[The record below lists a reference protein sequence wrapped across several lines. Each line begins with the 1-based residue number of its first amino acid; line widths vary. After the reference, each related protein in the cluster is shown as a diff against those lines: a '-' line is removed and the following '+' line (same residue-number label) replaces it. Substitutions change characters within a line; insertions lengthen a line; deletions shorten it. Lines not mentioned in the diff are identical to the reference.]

1 VKILSQNL
9 VEKLK
14 LETKNHPHPYNLKW
28 LQTVIEMEVNKRCLV
43 EFSIG
48 KDYTD
53 VVMCDVVHIV
63 ACHSLLGRP
72 WQYDR
77 RAIHDGYKNT
87 CSFVKD
93 GVKVVLDPAKI
104 ESHPEP
110 FQGAGNNLL
119 SKSQF
124 TKVLAGSNMTYALL
138 VIEEN
143 DKGRG
148 SSLFAAF
155 ASRVSRCYT

>member
-1 VKILSQNL
+1 
-9 VEKLK
+9 
-14 LETKNHPHPYNLKW
+14 
-28 LQTVIEMEVNKRCLV
+28 MEVNKRCLV
-43 EFSIG
+43 EFSVG
-48 KDYTD
+48 KDYT
-53 VVMCDVVHIV
+53 DVVHIV

-110 FQGAGNNLL
+110 FQGAGNNFL
-119 SKSQF
+119 SKAQF
-124 TKVLAGSNMTYALL
+124 TKVLEGSNMTYALL

-148 SSLFAAF
+148 SSLFAAL
-155 ASRVSRCYT
+155 ASRVSRCYTWWNSTRPSSNARDSALHRFCSWCFHSS